1 MKTTKTIDIARVKK
15 DVNEG
20 LSTNEVEQR
29 VSQGLVNVSDV
40 KTDKTYFGI
49 LVKNVCTVINLI
61 CFVIVAAVLY
71 VKEYASALFAIIFIA
86 NLVIGTVQEMKAKRT
101 IDKLSLVAK
110 PDLTVVRNGEKVK
123 VKAENI
129 VVDDIVYYGAGEQIV
144 ADAEFINGYV
154 EVNESMLTGESRPI
168 KKHAGDK
175 LFAGSFVSAGGGYA
189 RVMKV
194 GKDNY
199 IEGLSAKARKFKAP
213 KSELVVSLNKIV
225 RILCIILIVLGIP
238 LFILNSTRN
247 DGDLTIAVTRTA
259 GSLVGMIPA
268 GMFLLTSVALA
279 AGIVKLA
286 RKKTLIKD
294 LYGIEMLARS
304 DVLCLDKT
312 GTITDGTMKVENIE
326 LLSDTGVEI
335 EKVLKTLITATNG
348 SNATAVAI
356 SKYCANFEMLDY
368 SEALPFS
375 SERKKSAVETEIGTF
390 VLGASEFV
398 LSEMT
403 DEFRTKLNS
412 YMSKGLRVLTLA
424 SGGSINDGELVGEF
438 KPVALIVLSDC
449 IRPDARDTIAWFKE
463 NNVEIKIISGDD
475 PVAVSSIA
483 AQVGV
488 VNAERFIN
496 LEGLSEDEVRKAAKE
511 FTVFGRVTP
520 EQKFYLVNELKRNG
534 KTVAMTGDGVNDIL
548 AFREADCS
556 IAMAEGSEAARRVA
570 TVVLLNSEFSV
581 MPDVVVEGR
590 RVINN
595 IQKSSSLFLMKNIF
609 TIFFTIIIMC
619 IPGATYPITPNR
631 LVLYEFAVIGI
642 PSFMLA
648 LQPNKEIIKGRFI
661 VTVMSA
667 AVPYALVFLFN
678 ALFTYILK
686 GQYALSYEDMLVY
699 SMNYIGFV
707 ALVALSLPL
716 NKYRFFLCL
725 GSVIVITLGT
735 IVLPKVKLGGNPI
748 LDIEMIGGTDILI
761 LCALIAVAALL
772 LFAFIKL
779 SDLLTNRLFDSQ
791 TGRLKSKLKE

>member
-356 SKYCANFEMLDY
+356 SKYCANFEMLNY

-375 SERKKSAVETEIGTF
+375 SER
-390 VLGASEFV
+390 
-398 LSEMT
+398 T

-642 PSFMLA
+642 PSFILA

>member
-1 MKTTKTIDIARVKK
+1 MSKQSETTVERVKK
-15 DVNEG
+15 NIDEG
-20 LSTNEVEQR
+20 LTTDEVSARIQG
-29 VSQGLVNVSDV
+29 GLVNVSDV

-61 CFVIVAAVLY
+61 CFVIVAAVIY
-71 VKEYASALFAIIFIA
+71 VKAYASALFAVIILA

-110 PDLTVVRNGEKVK
+110 PDLTVVRDGAKTK
-123 VKAENI
+123 VKAEEI
-129 VVDDIVYYGAGEQIV
+129 VLDDIVCYSTGEQIV
-144 ADAEFINGYV
+144 ADAEFIDGYV

-168 KKHAGDK
+168 KKHAGDQ
-175 LFAGSFVSAGGGYA
+175 LFAGSFVSAGSGYA
-189 RVMKV
+189 RVTKV
-194 GKDNY
+194 GRDNY

-225 RILCIILIVLGIP
+225 RILLVILIVLGIP
-238 LFILNSTRN
+238 LFILNYNRTDN
-247 DGDLTIAVTRTA
+247 NLQMAVTSTA

-286 RKKTLIKD
+286 MKKTLIKD

-312 GTITDGTMKVENIE
+312 GTITDGTMKVEKIE
-326 LLSDTGVEI
+326 LLSESNLEI
-335 EKVLKTLITATNG
+335 ERILKTLIIATNG

-356 SKYCANFEMLDY
+356 SKHCEQFELLNY

-375 SERKKSAVETEIGTF
+375 SERKKSAVETEVGTF

-398 LSEMT
+398 LSDID
-403 DEFRTKLNS
+403 DEFRLKLNS
-412 YMSKGLRVLTLA
+412 YMSQGLRVLTLA
-424 SGGSINDGELVGEF
+424 MGGSIENGELKGEF
-438 KPVALIVLSDC
+438 KPVALVVLSDC
-449 IRPDARDTIAWFKE
+449 IRPDAHDTIAWFKE

-483 AQVGV
+483 KQVGV
-488 VNAERFIN
+488 NNAELFIN
-496 LEGLSEDEVRKAAKE
+496 LEGLTEEEVRKAAKE

-520 EQKFYLVNELKRNG
+520 EQKFYLVNELKRSG

-595 IQKSSSLFLMKNIF
+595 VQKSSSLFLMKNIF
-609 TIFFTIIIMC
+609 TVLFTIIVMC
-619 IPGATYPITPNR
+619 IGITYPITPNR

-648 LQPNKEIIKGRFI
+648 LQPNKNIIKGRFI

-667 AVPYALVFLFN
+667 AIPYALIFLIN
-678 ALFTYILK
+678 ALLTYALR
-686 GQYALSYEDMLVY
+686 GQYSLSYEDMLIY
-699 SMNYIGFV
+699 TMNYIGFV

-735 IVLPKVKLGGNPI
+735 IILPKIHLGKTAV
-748 LDIEMIGGTDILI
+748 LDIEMIGGTDLLM
-761 LCALIAVAALL
+761 LCGFIAVAAAL

-779 SDLLTNRLFDSQ
+779 TDVIMKKLVDEQ
-791 TGRLKSKLKE
+791 TGKLKSKIK

>member
-1 MKTTKTIDIARVKK
+1 M
-15 DVNEG
+15 
-20 LSTNEVEQR
+20 
-29 VSQGLVNVSDV
+29 
-40 KTDKTYFGI
+40 
-49 LVKNVCTVINLI
+49 
-61 CFVIVAAVLY
+61 
-71 VKEYASALFAIIFIA
+71 
-86 NLVIGTVQEMKAKRT
+86 
-101 IDKLSLVAK
+101 
-110 PDLTVVRNGEKVK
+110 
-123 VKAENI
+123 
-129 VVDDIVYYGAGEQIV
+129 
-144 ADAEFINGYV
+144 
-154 EVNESMLTGESRPI
+154 
-168 KKHAGDK
+168 
-175 LFAGSFVSAGGGYA
+175 
-189 RVMKV
+189 
-194 GKDNY
+194 
-199 IEGLSAKARKFKAP
+199 
-213 KSELVVSLNKIV
+213 
-225 RILCIILIVLGIP
+225 
-238 LFILNSTRN
+238 
-247 DGDLTIAVTRTA
+247 
-259 GSLVGMIPA
+259 
-268 GMFLLTSVALA
+268 
-279 AGIVKLA
+279 
-286 RKKTLIKD
+286 
-294 LYGIEMLARS
+294 
-304 DVLCLDKT
+304 
-312 GTITDGTMKVENIE
+312 
-326 LLSDTGVEI
+326 
-335 EKVLKTLITATNG
+335 
-348 SNATAVAI
+348 
-356 SKYCANFEMLDY
+356 
-368 SEALPFS
+368 
-375 SERKKSAVETEIGTF
+375 
-390 VLGASEFV
+390 
-398 LSEMT
+398 
-403 DEFRTKLNS
+403 
-412 YMSKGLRVLTLA
+412 
-424 SGGSINDGELVGEF
+424 
-438 KPVALIVLSDC
+438 
-449 IRPDARDTIAWFKE
+449 
-463 NNVEIKIISGDD
+463 
-475 PVAVSSIA
+475 
-483 AQVGV
+483 
-488 VNAERFIN
+488 
-496 LEGLSEDEVRKAAKE
+496 SEDEVRKAAKE

-642 PSFMLA
+642 PSFILA

-678 ALFTYILK
+678 ALCTYILK